1 MEGGPDVA
9 EDLETL
15 AAEDAE
21 HLKANPAKAIAQQIY
36 EDLHIKKGKV
46 DVEPISG
53 SWD

>member
-1 MEGGPDVA
+1 MKGGKDVA

-21 HLKANPAKAIAQQIY
+21 HLKANPVRTMSQQVY
-36 EDLHIKKGKV
+36 KDLHIKKSKV